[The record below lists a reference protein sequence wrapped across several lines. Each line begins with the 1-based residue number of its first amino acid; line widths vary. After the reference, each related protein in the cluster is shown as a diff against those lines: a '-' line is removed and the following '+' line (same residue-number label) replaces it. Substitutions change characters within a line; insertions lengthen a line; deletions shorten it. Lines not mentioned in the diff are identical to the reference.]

1 MDILPNIPPPSAAEA
16 ELIPRV
22 ATPVDV
28 DEEQAPQHTNTFKAA
43 LARVEAHRTKVQT
56 TLTVALLTRLAFELH
71 LPSLFRSGQLL
82 AAVPLIGM
90 TLLAYMIVLWFLA
103 TRTRDRFGFGMAL
116 GIGVLVTTY
125 QLVMVATLRPY
136 SINTA
141 WPGLVVAVA
150 HLALAYSAFRSSTA
164 FPPHD
169 SKRPW
174 IVGFV
179 TALAFVVIPWV
190 APAVQ
195 DMLRR

>member
-1 MDILPNIPPPSAAEA
+1 M
-16 ELIPRV
+16 
-22 ATPVDV
+22 
-28 DEEQAPQHTNTFKAA
+28 F
-43 LARVEAHRTKVQT
+43 
-56 TLTVALLTRLAFELH
+56 ALLTRLAFELH

-150 HLALAYSAFRSSTA
+150 HVALAYSAFRSSTA

-169 SKRPW
+169 GKRRRSSASSPRSRSSSFH
-174 IVGFV
+174 GSRR
-179 TALAFVVIPWV
+179 
-190 APAVQ
+190 AVQ
-195 DMLRR
+195 DLLRR